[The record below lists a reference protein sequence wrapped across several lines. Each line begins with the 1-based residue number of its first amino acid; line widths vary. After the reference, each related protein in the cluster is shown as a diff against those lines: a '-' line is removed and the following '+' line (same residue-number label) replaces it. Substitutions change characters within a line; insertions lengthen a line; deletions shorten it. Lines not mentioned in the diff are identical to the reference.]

1 MGLDNVSV
9 LDGGFAFWKSS
20 GYDIESGEPE
30 ACQVRGT
37 FFYKILDGVE
47 YMSRLLLKTGKL
59 NLKLT
64 PRFDYIDAMTA
75 VAKSGSKQV
84 VDTRAADNFYGRKEE
99 PSQCK
104 QNKKN

>member
-30 ACQVRGT
+30 ACQVLRGN
-37 FFYKILDGVE
+37 FYPILDGVKHV
-47 YMSRLLLKTGKL
+47 RVLLKTRKL

-64 PRFDYIDAMTA
+64 PRFDYIDAMTT
-75 VAKSGSKQV
+75 VAESGSKQV

-104 QNKKN
+104 

>member
-37 FFYKILDGVE
+37 FFYKILDSVK
-47 YMSRLLLKTGKL
+47 YVRVLFKTGKL

-75 VAKSGSKQV
+75 VAESGSKQV
-84 VDTRAADNFYGRKEE
+84 VDTRAPDNFYGRKEE
-99 PSQCK
+99 PSQCE
-104 QNKKN
+104 